1 MTLSDG
7 MMIFTSRILFFPPGT
22 LKSER
27 CAVASSVSRLIEE
40 RKERSYYTVL
50 SLTEKKKTGEKAKE
64 ATDG

>member
-7 MMIFTSRILFFPPGT
+7 MIIFTSRILFFSPGM

-27 CAVASSVSRLIEE
+27 CVVASSVSRLIEE
-40 RKERSYYTVL
+40 RKERRYYTVL